1 MEYKRICPK
10 CEKEIQYKSYSAW
23 YNANKK
29 DTLCRSCSAKVKAPH
44 CGDLKKLLEENNEAY
59 YWIGFLL
66 ADGSFVNGRLKFCLA
81 EKDKEQVYK
90 FAKFINYTG
99 TILESNNSVSISVKD
114 IDIVNKICEKFN
126 ILPRKTYNPPN
137 NLFNFSND
145 KLYCILA
152 GFIDGDGCIQK
163 QYRRE
168 DFMLRIKNHSSW
180 ESVLKNFSKLITGK
194 ECVKINS
201 SGYAELTIT
210 NTKDLQNLKK
220 KIISYNIPI
229 LERKWDI
236 IDLNFVSKYTKAE
249 ELRLKV
255 LDLLNKNIKQ
265 QDIAKLCNTS
275 AANVSKIKKNYY
287 EVEN

>member
-1 MEYKRICPK
+1 MEYKRICHK
-10 CEKEIQYKSYSAW
+10 CNKEIQYKSYSAW
-23 YNANKK
+23 YTANKK
-29 DTLCRSCSAKVKAPH
+29 DTLCRSCSAKVNTHH

-59 YWIGFLL
+59 YWLGFLL
-66 ADGSFVNGRLKFCLA
+66 ADGSFVNGRLKLCLTK
-81 EKDKEQVYK
+81 KDQEQVYK

-99 TILESNNSVSISVKD
+99 TILKSDNSVSVAVKD
-114 IDIVNKICEKFN
+114 IEVVNKICEKFN

-137 NLFNFSND
+137 NLFTFSND
-145 KLYCILA
+145 KLYCMLA
-152 GFIDGDGCIQK
+152 GFIDGDGNIQK
-163 QYRRE
+163 QYKRE

-180 ESVLKNFSKLITGK
+180 ESVLKNFSKLITDK

-249 ELRLKV
+249 ILRLKV
-255 LDLLNKNIKQ
+255 LDLLSKNMKQ

-287 EVEN
+287 EIEN

>member
-1 MEYKRICPK
+1 M
-10 CEKEIQYKSYSAW
+10 
-23 YNANKK
+23 
-29 DTLCRSCSAKVKAPH
+29 
-44 CGDLKKLLEENNEAY
+44 
-59 YWIGFLL
+59 
-66 ADGSFVNGRLKFCLA
+66 
-81 EKDKEQVYK
+81 YK

-99 TILESNNSVSISVKD
+99 TILKSDNSVSVAVKD
-114 IDIVNKICEKFN
+114 IEVVNKICEKFN

-137 NLFNFSND
+137 NLFTFSND
-145 KLYCILA
+145 KLYCMLA
-152 GFIDGDGCIQK
+152 GFIDGDGNIQK
-163 QYRRE
+163 QYKRE

-180 ESVLKNFSKLITGK
+180 ESVLKNFSKLITDK

-249 ELRLKV
+249 ILRLKV
-255 LDLLNKNIKQ
+255 LDLLSKNMKQ

-287 EVEN
+287 EIEN